1 MMSRSQKADEIIISL
16 QSQIEEI
23 KSQAPLP
30 VSIQETILKQ
40 ENAQLRNF
48 FTVSIYTHKLYLQ
61 QFVCNTHVY
70 MYTVCAKSDCNNQKL
85 KKTFSWGLPKFED
98 EG

>member
-1 MMSRSQKADEIIISL
+1 MVLITYKAGMISRSQKADEIIISL

-48 FTVSIYTHKLYLQ
+48 FTISIYTHKLLRKI
-61 QFVCNTHVY
+61 VW
-70 MYTVCAKSDCNNQKL
+70 M
-85 KKTFSWGLPKFED
+85 
-98 EG
+98 